1 MPFLRSLIYSYDVIL
16 EAVNEPLLD
25 LYETDDNI
33 VIEIDLP
40 GINPEDVLIK
50 VFDDIVIIE
59 GIKKATDDERRVRYI
74 CMERNFESFRR
85 ILRLPVSVDSIA
97 GKAVYSDGVIK
108 LTLPKVRE
116 KVYKIKIDYLHPVP

>member
-1 MPFLRSLIYSYDVIL
+1 MPFLRSLIYSYDVLL
-16 EAVNEPLLD
+16 EAVNQPLLD

-33 VIEIDLP
+33 VIEMDLP

-50 VFDDIVIIE
+50 VFDEVVVIE
-59 GIKKATDDERRVRYI
+59 GIKRATEEERRVRYI

-85 ILRLPVSVDSIA
+85 ILRLPVSVDSMA
-97 GKAVYSDGVIK
+97 GRAVYSDGVIK

-116 KVYKIKIDYLHPVP
+116 KVYKIKIEK